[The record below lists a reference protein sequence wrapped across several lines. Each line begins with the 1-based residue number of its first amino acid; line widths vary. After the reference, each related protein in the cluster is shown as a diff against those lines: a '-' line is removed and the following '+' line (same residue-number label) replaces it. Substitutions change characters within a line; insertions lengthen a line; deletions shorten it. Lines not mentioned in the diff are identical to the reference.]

1 MATLPAPM
9 WSMWQFRNP
18 ASLVFRLKF
27 HFLTGTEGRESFAV
41 TLKGAPIM
49 FGKIFRS
56 MALAALALAFSVAAH
71 AQQEIRI
78 GVIYPL
84 TGAAAS
90 TGAELKNALELAA
103 DVINNG
109 AKGIPNLPFSAGG
122 GLPNLKGA
130 KIKLVF
136 ADHQGN
142 PQVGASEAERLITQE
157 KVVAL
162 VGCYFSNVTA
172 TASQVA
178 ERYKVP
184 FLNPESSS
192 APLTARNFKY
202 FFRTTPHDDLFVA
215 NFFQFLKDIDAKKG
229 IKVKQIGTFNE
240 NTLWG
245 NETTK
250 LEAKLAKEQGYD
262 LVKAITYPAKSTQL
276 TSEVQSLK
284 AGNPQVV
291 MQSSYLGDAIL
302 SMKTYKE
309 LGFSPAMILA
319 NDAGFSDTEYTRTL
333 GKDGDF
339 VISRDVWSLD
349 LAKNNP
355 LIKQVNDLFNS
366 RYKANFTGNSSRTFT
381 GLLTLADAINR
392 AGSTDPEAIRKALT
406 ETNIPGNKL
415 IMPWKGVKFDEHGQN
430 IYGSGIL
437 VQIIG
442 GTYHTIWPFDIATQD
457 MVWPMP
463 KWDQRK

>member
-1 MATLPAPM
+1 
-9 WSMWQFRNP
+9 
-18 ASLVFRLKF
+18 
-27 HFLTGTEGRESFAV
+27 
-41 TLKGAPIM
+41 M
-49 FGKIFRS
+49 FTKAIKRV
-56 MALAALALAFSVAAH
+56 ALAGAVLSFSVSAY
-71 AQQEIRI
+71 AQQEIKI

-90 TGAELKNALELAA
+90 TGAELKNALEMAA
-103 DVINNG
+103 DIVNNG
-109 AKGIPNLPFSAGG
+109 AKGVPNLPFSAGG

-130 KIKLVF
+130 KIKLIF

-142 PQVGASEAERLITQE
+142 PQVGATEAERLITQE

-162 VGCYFSNVTA
+162 VGSYFSNVTA

-192 APLTARNFKY
+192 ATLTQRNFKW
-202 FFRTTPHDDLFVA
+202 FFRTTAHDDLFVH
-215 NFFQFLKDIDAKKG
+215 NFFDFFKDLEAKKG
-229 IKVKQIGTFNE
+229 IKVKQLGTFNE

-250 LEAKLAKEQGYD
+250 LETKLAQERGYS
-262 LVKAITYPAKSTQL
+262 LVKTITYPAKSTQL

-302 SMKTYKE
+302 SMKAYKE
-309 LGFSPAMILA
+309 LGFSPDMILA
-319 NDAGFSDTEYTRTL
+319 NNAGFTDTEFIKTL
-333 GKDGDF
+333 GKDADY
-339 VISRDVWSLD
+339 VITREVWSLD
-349 LAKNNP
+349 LAKTNP
-355 LIKQVNDLFNS
+355 LIKQVNDMFNQ
-366 RYKANFTGNSSRTFT
+366 RYKINFTGNSSRTFT

-392 AGSTDPEAIRKALT
+392 AGSTEPEAIRKALT
-406 ETNIPGNKL
+406 ETDIPGNKL
-415 IMPWKGVKFDEHGQN
+415 IMPWKGIKFDQNGQN

-437 VQIIG
+437 VQIIDG
-442 GTYHTIWPFDIATQD
+442 KYNTVWPFDLATRD
-457 MVWPMP
+457 VVWPMP

>member
-1 MATLPAPM
+1 MFAKA
-9 WSMWQFRNP
+9 
-18 ASLVFRLKF
+18 LKRVVQV
-27 HFLTGTEGRESFAV
+27 GV
-41 TLKGAPIM
+41 
-49 FGKIFRS
+49 
-56 MALAALALAFSVAAH
+56 ALSFSVSAY
-71 AQQEIRI
+71 AQQEIKI

-103 DVINNG
+103 DIINNG
-109 AKGIPNLPFSAGG
+109 AKGIPNLPFSSGG

-142 PQVGASEAERLITQE
+142 PQVGATEAERLITQE
-157 KVVAL
+157 HVVAL
-162 VGCYFSNVTA
+162 VGSYFSNVTA

-192 APLTARNFKY
+192 ATLTQRNFKW
-202 FFRTTPHDDLFVA
+202 FFRTTPHDDLFVN
-215 NFFQFLKDIDAKKG
+215 NFFEFFKELEAKKG
-229 IKVKQIGTFNE
+229 IKVKQLGTFNE

-250 LEAKLAKEQGYD
+250 LETKLAQEKGYN
-262 LVKAITYPAKSTQL
+262 LVKTVTYPAKSTQL

-284 AGNPQVV
+284 AANPQVV
-291 MQSSYLGDAIL
+291 LQSSYLGDAIM

-309 LGFSPAMILA
+309 LGFTPDMILA
-319 NDAGFSDTEYTRTL
+319 NNAGFTDTEFIRTL
-333 GKDGDF
+333 GKDADY
-339 VISRDVWSLD
+339 IITRDVWSLD
-349 LAKNNP
+349 LAKKNP
-355 LIKQVNDLFNS
+355 LIKQVNDLYFS

-381 GLLTLADAINR
+381 GLMTLADAINR
-392 AGSTDPEAIRKALT
+392 AGSTEPEAIRKALV
-406 ETNIPGNKL
+406 ETNIPGNKI
-415 IMPWKGVKFDEHGQN
+415 IMPWKGIKFDQHGQN

-437 VQIIG
+437 VQIIDG
-442 GTYHTIWPFDIATQD
+442 QYHTVWPFDLATRD
-457 MVWPMP
+457 VVWPMP
-463 KWDQRK
+463 KWNDRK